1 MIGEK
6 VGGASF
12 LGGFR
17 KAFGKTDIRWKTDIV
32 LTIIL
37 LGAGYYVAAVM
48 TAPPQTAYDILESI
62 DFLLTNEM
70 GMISITLVFMG
81 TVMAYLTVENFIKI
95 IILERAYGMVIR
107 QEKDLFLAKAAT
119 LKDKIKELGKLV
131 DEYTKEDFDI
141 SKEYDVYSS
150 MKLERV
156 DDLAKENNPQNRT
169 VIEQQLVNVENAIG
183 SLRERK
189 RIADENWDRWK
200 ENIAKVLEEQGK
212 VYAASLVTIP
222 ASLRPW
228 VLNKYVKEASAEGVF
243 FERDALRKRRLTPE
257 RLVEEMIE
265 KGMLKGAVVLKQGKV
280 AVAQFYEQKTLQTAL
295 ALKLMAHLESLAKN
309 LGQHSPQSFVSVGE
323 KQVVVMLKDHTADAM
338 LFIAKEK
345 FKDAVEYW
353 KSKTKVL
360 DSDADSEA
368 A

>member
-1 MIGEK
+1 
-6 VGGASF
+6 
-12 LGGFR
+12 
-17 KAFGKTDIRWKTDIV
+17 
-32 LTIIL
+32 
-37 LGAGYYVAAVM
+37 
-48 TAPPQTAYDILESI
+48 
-62 DFLLTNEM
+62 
-70 GMISITLVFMG
+70 
-81 TVMAYLTVENFIKI
+81 
-95 IILERAYGMVIR
+95 
-107 QEKDLFLAKAAT
+107 
-119 LKDKIKELGKLV
+119 
-131 DEYTKEDFDI
+131 
-141 SKEYDVYSS
+141 